1 MNNAVEMREIVKQ
14 FPGVLANDR
23 VSFTLGSGEIHGLV
37 GENGAGK
44 TTLMNILYGL
54 AEPDSGTIL
63 VKGEEARMRTPTDA
77 IRLGIGMV
85 HQHFMLV
92 PSLTVLENIVLG
104 QVETRFGINQLAG
117 AQKRIEEL
125 AGRYGLRVPLGRR
138 VSQLSVGEMQRV
150 EILKA
155 LYRGAE
161 ILILDEPTAVL
172 VPQEVEH
179 LFTVLRELAD
189 RGHSV
194 ILITHKLKEVLA
206 VTDRVTV
213 MRKGRVTGD
222 LYTAE
227 TSEQELAN
235 MMVGRD
241 VVLRLEKAEAHPA
254 EIVLEL
260 EGVSAINNRHQEVLK
275 SVDMQLRRGEILG
288 IAGVEGNGQTELIE
302 VVSGLRP
309 VSRGV
314 IRFSGDDITTETVRR
329 RRRRGIGHV
338 PEDRLIFGVAKELS
352 IAENLIL
359 NRYNQK
365 PFARQGV
372 LSLATVEEHC
382 NELIDRFDVV
392 AQDSSTAVGTLSG
405 GNMQKVVLARE
416 LEADPEVLI
425 AAQPGRGVDVGA
437 IEEIY
442 RLLIDLRDRGKAIL
456 LVSSEL
462 EDIMML
468 SDRIAV
474 MYEGR
479 IVGVMAAE
487 EATEELLGLYMSGAK
502 VQES

>member
-1 MNNAVEMREIVKQ
+1 MRGIVKQ
-14 FPGVLANDR
+14 FPGVLANDH
-23 VSFTLGSGEIHGLV
+23 VSFTLGPGEIHGLV

-44 TTLMNILYGL
+44 TTLMNLLYGL
-54 AEPDSGTIL
+54 MEPDSGTIR
-63 VKGEEARMRTPTDA
+63 VKGKEVAVRTPVDA

-104 QVETRFGINQLAG
+104 RVETRFGINQLRE
-117 AQKRIEEL
+117 AQKSVEAL
-125 AGRYGLRVPLGRR
+125 AGKYGLKVPLSRR

-179 LFTVLRELAD
+179 LFTVLRELAA

-213 MRKGRVTGD
+213 MRRGKVTGD
-222 LYTAE
+222 LATAE
-227 TSEQELAN
+227 TTEQELAN
-235 MMVGRD
+235 KMVGRD
-241 VVLRLEKAEAHPA
+241 VVLRLEKPEAHPQEA
-254 EIVLEL
+254 VLEL
-260 EGVSAINNRHQEVLK
+260 EGVSAVNVRHQPVLK
-275 SVDMQLRRGEILG
+275 SIDLKLHRGEILG

-302 VVSGLRP
+302 VIAGLRHATEG
-309 VSRGV
+309 S
-314 IRFSGDDITTETVRR
+314 IRFAGEDITTENVRR

-338 PEDRLIFGVAKELS
+338 PEDRLVFGVAKELS
-352 IAENLIL
+352 IADNLIL
-359 NRYNQK
+359 NRYNQA
-365 PFARQGV
+365 PFATYGV
-372 LSLATVEEHC
+372 LSLTAVEEHC
-382 NELIDRFDVV
+382 DTLIRRFDVL
-392 AQDSSTAVGTLSG
+392 AQSSETRVGTLSG

-442 RLLIDLRDRGKAIL
+442 RLLIDLRDRGKAVL

-479 IVGVMAAE
+479 IVGVLSAE
-487 EATEELLGLYMSGAK
+487 EATEEQLGLYMSGAK
-502 VQES
+502 VQAS

>member
-1 MNNAVEMREIVKQ
+1 MEPAVEMREIVKQ
-14 FPGVLANDR
+14 FPGVLANDHVR
-23 VSFTLGSGEIHGLV
+23 LTLSAGEIHGLV

-54 AEPDSGTIL
+54 MEPDSGTIV
-63 VKGEEARMRTPTDA
+63 VKGREVRMRTPTDA

-92 PSLTVLENIVLG
+92 PSLTVIENIVLG
-104 QVETRFGINQLAG
+104 QVETRFGVNQLAG
-117 AQKRIEEL
+117 AQQKVEEL
-125 AGRYGLRVPLGRR
+125 GRRYGLQVPLGRR

-179 LFTVLRELAD
+179 LFTVLKELAT

-213 MRKGRVTGD
+213 MHKGRVTGD
-222 LYTAE
+222 LSAAD

-241 VVLRLEKAEAHPA
+241 VVLRLDKPEARPG
-254 EIVLEL
+254 EVVLQL
-260 EGVSAINNRHQEVLK
+260 ENVSATNSRHQEILK
-275 SVDMQLRRGEILG
+275 SIDLELRRGEILG
-288 IAGVEGNGQTELIE
+288 IAGVEGNGQTEFIE
-302 VVSGLRP
+302 IISGLRR
-309 VSRGV
+309 VSQGT
-314 IRFSGDDITTETVRR
+314 IRFAGEEITTETVRR
-329 RRRRGIGHV
+329 RRHRGIGHV
-338 PEDRLIFGVAKELS
+338 PEDRLAFGVAKELS

-359 NRYNQK
+359 NRYNRQ
-365 PFARQGV
+365 PLTRQGV
-372 LSLATVEEHC
+372 LSPARIEKHC
-382 NELIDRFDVV
+382 NDLIDRFNVV
-392 AQDSSTAVGTLSG
+392 APNSSVAVGTLSG
-405 GNMQKVVLARE
+405 GNMQRVVLARE
-416 LEADPEVLI
+416 LEANPEVLI

-479 IVGVMAAE
+479 IVGIMTAD
-487 EATEELLGLYMSGAK
+487 EATEEILGLYMSGAK